1 MENPN
6 QAPILELGEYKTA
19 DSREFRELMRHSCH
33 IMNMSERRT
42 MMYKNAFF
50 SLDEALKR
58 GVIESEEQFRP
69 VHVDASAKKVKLTIR
84 GADFSNIDFSF
95 LLNGHGADI
104 KDSLGMIHFNGG
116 PVERAY
122 YLKTDGTVMAARGRD
137 HEWTGR
143 YQLDQDG
150 IAEVVLALEDAKFQ
164 LEERELGRFAIDA
177 IAA

>member
-6 QAPILELGEYKTA
+6 QAPLSEQGEEEIT
-19 DSREFRELMRHSCH
+19 DSREFRKLVRYSRR
-33 IMNMSERRT
+33 IMKMSGRRA

-50 SLDEALKR
+50 TLDEALKR
-58 GVIESEEQFRP
+58 GVIESEEQFKP
-69 VHVDASAKKVKLTIR
+69 VHVDASAKDVDVEIR
-84 GADFSNIDFSF
+84 GTTFRNIDFSF
-95 LLNGHGADI
+95 LLKGHGADV

-143 YQLDQDG
+143 YQLNQG
-150 IAEVVLALEDAKFQ
+150 EIAEVVLALEDAKFQ
-164 LEERELGRFAIDA
+164 LEEREVGRFAI
-177 IAA
+177 AA